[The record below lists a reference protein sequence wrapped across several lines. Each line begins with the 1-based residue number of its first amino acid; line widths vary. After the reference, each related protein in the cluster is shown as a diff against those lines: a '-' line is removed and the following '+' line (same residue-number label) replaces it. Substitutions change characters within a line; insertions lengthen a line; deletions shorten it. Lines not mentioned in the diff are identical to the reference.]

1 MCRLMS
7 IWSKKSSSYLMKDW
21 FYAWLK
27 STKYDHHLN
36 SVYGM
41 SKENCVHKDGWGV
54 VSLGTNNENE
64 TDWSQMNF
72 DLRPVFSY
80 KKNSFTRSLMVSPFL
95 KSTNQILLA
104 HARRASINMPIT
116 FQQVQPLVIND
127 NKNSSTIYL
136 SHNGKVSSD
145 IVNNL
150 LDNNSQIKSAQLG
163 DFSDT
168 QILSR
173 LIRQK
178 SRKTIRKYKNSVK
191 KFWIPLLQEV
201 IDRHEDESANYQMQL
216 IILEILEHK
225 PQMIAC
231 SVLSD
236 NSKRM
241 MPYYGLYT
249 AKRNFFRVICSSTV
263 ADYFKS
269 KHKSATW
276 DLEQISNKNL
286 VHLTSEGES
295 YHKFT

>member
-1 MCRLMS
+1 MS
-7 IWSKKSSSYLMKDW
+7 IWSKKSSSYLIKDW

-41 SKENCVHKDGWGV
+41 SKENCVHKDGWGAV
-54 VSLGTNNENE
+54 TLGTNTENK

-95 KSTNQILLA
+95 KSTNQIVLA
-104 HARRASINMPIT
+104 HARRASIDMPIT

-127 NKNSSTIYL
+127 NKSSSTIYL
-136 SHNGKVSSD
+136 SHNGNIRSQ
-145 IVNNL
+145 IVNEL
-150 LDNNSQIKSAQLG
+150 LDNGSQIKSTQLG

-168 QILSR
+168 QILSKFI
-173 LIRQK
+173 LQK
-178 SRKTIRKYKNSVK
+178 LRKRVIKPQNTVE
-191 KFWIPLLQEV
+191 KFWVPLLQEV
-201 IDRHEDESANYQMQL
+201 IDRHEDKSTNYQMQL

-225 PQMIAC
+225 PQVIAC

-236 NSKRM
+236 KSKRM

-249 AKRNFFRVICSSTV
+249 AKREKFRVICSSTV
-263 ADYFKS
+263 VDYFKNN
-269 KHKSATW
+269 HKSATW
-276 DLEQISNKNL
+276 DLEQISNKSL
-286 VHLTSEGES
+286 VHLTSEGEFF
-295 YHKFT
+295 YKFQ